1 VAVTLVLGVL
11 LLAACGSESRVQVTP
26 APRLPRTVASS
37 LATRSDALAS
47 ALRRRDACAARI
59 QVHGL
64 ERQIRL
70 AIRAGRV
77 PVAYRARLLTA
88 ATRLAARVP
97 RCVPPPPPASP
108 PPPAPPQAPAKHKPK
123 PKPPK
128 DHKKPHH
135 KHHGKGGGG

>member
-1 VAVTLVLGVL
+1 
-11 LLAACGSESRVQVTP
+11 RITP

-37 LATRSDALAS
+37 LAARSGALAS

-70 AIRAGRV
+70 AIKAGRV
-77 PVAYRARLLTA
+77 PVAYRTRLLTA

-97 RCVPPPPPASP
+97 RCVPPPPPP
-108 PPPAPPQAPAKHKPK
+108 PPPATPPAPAKHEPK

-128 DHKKPHH
+128 DHEKHHH
-135 KHHGKGGGG
+135 KHHGDGGDG